1 MSSPSE
7 NPPPKL
13 LEGNLRS
20 TLMLPLAIFLVGG
33 LVYFG
38 VTKMIST
45 ERSYKDLVRE
55 LNSKTFGNRW
65 IAAYELSKVLGS
77 KSVPDK
83 DMPWLIANLE
93 ELYGTSQDSRSR
105 DFLVVAVGSLKKPE
119 SVPLLL
125 KALNDSD
132 KNVVFHALVA
142 LGNLPGT
149 VEFSKEVLLP
159 FLAAKDHAHQQAAIL
174 ALATHRYPRA
184 NGEIQKLLAEEAAGI
199 RYAAATSLINYK
211 NSAALPV
218 LKEILLLDGA
228 PIKGAV
234 FDANQVRSLKL
245 NVLYA
250 LRNNKWSELNAFLG
264 QIIINEK
271 NPEVAIKAK
280 EALILLKK

>member
-1 MSSPSE
+1 
-7 NPPPKL
+7 
-13 LEGNLRS
+13 
-20 TLMLPLAIFLVGG
+20 
-33 LVYFG
+33 
-38 VTKMIST
+38 
-45 ERSYKDLVRE
+45 
-55 LNSKTFGNRW
+55 
-65 IAAYELSKVLGS
+65 
-77 KSVPDK
+77 
-83 DMPWLIANLE
+83 
-93 ELYGTSQDSRSR
+93 
-105 DFLVVAVGSLKKPE
+105 
-119 SVPLLL
+119 
-125 KALNDSD
+125 
-132 KNVVFHALVA
+132 
-142 LGNLPGT
+142 
-149 VEFSKEVLLP
+149 
-159 FLAAKDHAHQQAAIL
+159 
-174 ALATHRYPRA
+174 PRA